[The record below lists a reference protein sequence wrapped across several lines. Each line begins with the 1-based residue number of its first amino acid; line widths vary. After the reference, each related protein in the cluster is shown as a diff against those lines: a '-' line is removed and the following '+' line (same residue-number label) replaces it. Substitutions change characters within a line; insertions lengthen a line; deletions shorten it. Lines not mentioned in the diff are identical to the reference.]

1 MKDRIISFCRQHI
14 LLLCSLFVMTLGVVL
29 CVMSMLG
36 SSVIS
41 VLPYFFQEAGS
52 DGLVPDLTIVPDT
65 ITYKSITQIAW
76 CTVLAFV
83 ISLEVSAEALQ
94 CRGKACR

>member
-1 MKDRIISFCRQHI
+1 MCNVYARLKCHKRTT
-14 LLLCSLFVMTLGVVL
+14 LL
-29 CVMSMLG
+29 
-36 SSVIS
+36 
-41 VLPYFFQEAGS
+41 FQEAGS

-83 ISLEVSAEALQ
+83 ISLEVRCGSVTMP
-94 CRGKACR
+94 G

>member
-14 LLLCSLFVMTLGVVL
+14 LLLCSLFVMTLGVAL
-29 CVMSMLG
+29 CVMFMLG
-36 SSVIS
+36 SSDIS

-52 DGLVPDLTIVPDT
+52 DGLVPDLTIVPDP

-83 ISLEVSAEALQ
+83 TSLEVRCGSVTMP
-94 CRGKACR
+94 G